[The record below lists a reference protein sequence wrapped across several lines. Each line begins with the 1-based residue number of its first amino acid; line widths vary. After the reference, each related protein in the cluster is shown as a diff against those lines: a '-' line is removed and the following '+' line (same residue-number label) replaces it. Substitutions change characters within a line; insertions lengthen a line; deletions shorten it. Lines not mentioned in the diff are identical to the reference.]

1 MKSKLYDPPAESKA
15 KKNILFLHSSSELYG
30 SDRSLLNI
38 LKEIDK
44 SKYGIYVVLP
54 CEGPLLEEIKKINN
68 VNVEIFK
75 IAVLRRKNLSF
86 SGGIQYIKD
95 FALSYGYIKNYI
107 NKNQIEIVDT
117 NTSVVIPGAI
127 AAKHLR
133 KKSIWHIREIIKSK
147 AENMIISQ
155 IMNRYA
161 DIVIANSKATA
172 QAIKVK
178 NTKIRVVYNAVDE
191 QNNTERI
198 PHNKF
203 IIGMAGRINR
213 GKGQKLFVDVAEIV
227 HKKYP
232 DVVFVVAGDAY
243 AGEEYLKIELDNY
256 IKEKSLENTVE
267 LLGQV
272 DNMNEFY
279 KTIDIFALPSI
290 HPESFGLVI
299 IEAMEY
305 GLPVIATN
313 HGGPTEIIENNK
325 NGFLVDYKSPD
336 EMAYRIIELIEDK
349 QKCNEMG
356 NLGQKMKR
364 EKYSVESM
372 VNSIEKIFDYL
383 EK

>member
-1 MKSKLYDPPAESKA
+1 
-15 KKNILFLHSSSELYG
+15 
-30 SDRSLLNI
+30 
-38 LKEIDK
+38 
-44 SKYGIYVVLP
+44 
-54 CEGPLLEEIKKINN
+54 
-68 VNVEIFK
+68 
-75 IAVLRRKNLSF
+75 
-86 SGGIQYIKD
+86 
-95 FALSYGYIKNYI
+95 
-107 NKNQIEIVDT
+107 
-117 NTSVVIPGAI
+117 
-127 AAKHLR
+127 
-133 KKSIWHIREIIKSK
+133 
-147 AENMIISQ
+147 MIISQ

-364 EKYSVESM
+364 EKYSVKSM